1 MIFLYT
7 IIVYGSILTYA
18 SGFNLDALV
27 REAKEKERG
36 SHGQKTVP
44 RINELTHYPSEL
56 GVNFS
61 TPASS
66 STASKQELSIASPSK
81 VSTQER
87 EEHKTISLA
96 QLERALSVESRRLQR
111 LQLQR
116 DTSDLQTHGETTPP
130 TESTATQQRKIEV
143 AREQLVDLTRA
154 LQQKAQQARK
164 GKAATVSS
172 NANTGTTAASSQAPQ
187 RSSQTKPAGLIQ
199 QTAPAQV
206 QQRSVMPPKA
216 PASQQQQPQQRSVF
230 HPPPVVSCSS
240 LDVILPTKIQQQSTQ
255 LQKLT
260 PPFQKQSPPK
270 PQQKP
275 PVSLP
280 PRQQPVQQRAEPQ
293 QTRPHQQSV
302 LNAGDTNVSG
312 TSQQGEQNKVTG
324 DKREGQ
330 ATKGGDQ
337 LMVSSGTWKEKA
349 LALRKKNVVNH
360 THLVNSQH

>member
-1 MIFLYT
+1 
-7 IIVYGSILTYA
+7 
-18 SGFNLDALV
+18 V

-36 SHGQKTVP
+36 SHGQRTVP

-66 STASKQELSIASPSK
+66 STVSKQELSIASPSK

-87 EEHKTISLA
+87 EAQKTISVA

-116 DTSDLQTHGETTPP
+116 DMSDLQTHGETTPP

-187 RSSQTKPAGLIQ
+187 RSSQTKPAGLKQ

-206 QQRSVMPPKA
+206 QQRSVMPPKEYLGVNG
-216 PASQQQQPQQRSVF
+216 PSY
-230 HPPPVVSCSS
+230 
-240 LDVILPTKIQQQSTQ
+240 IQYSTQ
-255 LQKLT
+255 
-260 PPFQKQSPPK
+260 
-270 PQQKP
+270 
-275 PVSLP
+275 
-280 PRQQPVQQRAEPQ
+280 E
-293 QTRPHQQSV
+293 
-302 LNAGDTNVSG
+302 
-312 TSQQGEQNKVTG
+312 
-324 DKREGQ
+324 
-330 ATKGGDQ
+330 
-337 LMVSSGTWKEKA
+337 
-349 LALRKKNVVNH
+349 
-360 THLVNSQH
+360 